1 MLCSKLSAM
10 RWEKRERDMVSIVGD
25 GAQEVM
31 RTDGYETVTWKK
43 REEIW

>member
-1 MLCSKLSAM
+1 MQQAKCHALGK
-10 RWEKRERDMVSIVGD
+10 KRERDMVSIVGD

-43 REEIW
+43 REELW